1 MGRYLSIPILGLSA
15 ALTASMV
22 PHVIDFLIALL
33 SNITPVLNNTRGQ
46 LNLVM
51 LFVICWSIHAEL
63 TESLVWAFVGGLAL
77 DLLSIL
83 PIGATSVALILI
95 AFAVNGVARQ
105 LFRVRLMFLIAVTPL
120 ATLFL
125 TTYTLF
131 ALAILGNT
139 YEVLTVTRLV
149 LIPTILLNLLAVM
162 PVYVVVRLL
171 QHRLEGGLQIAPQS
185 LIQGSASRA
194 EE

>member
-15 ALTASMV
+15 ALMASMV